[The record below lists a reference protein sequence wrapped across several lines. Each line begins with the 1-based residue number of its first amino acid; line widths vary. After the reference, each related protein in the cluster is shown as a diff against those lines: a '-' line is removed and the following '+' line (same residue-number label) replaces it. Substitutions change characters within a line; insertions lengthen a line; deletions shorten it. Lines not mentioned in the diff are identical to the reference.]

1 MPGKARILIVD
12 DSARARNSLR
22 ALLAIYADETDMLEA
37 ENGWE
42 ALLRID
48 TSSPEVVLM
57 DVMMPELDGITATE
71 IIKQYAPQVKVIA
84 VSMSPDYRSEALAAG
99 ADAFVC
105 KGDPPGVLLEAL
117 VRLTGWPED
126 DSGTPPP
133 VF

>member
-1 MPGKARILIVD
+1 MPGNARILIVD

-22 ALLAIYADETDMLEA
+22 ALLAIYADDAEMLEA
-37 ENGWE
+37 ENGLE
-42 ALLRID
+42 ALQMID
-48 TSSPEVVLM
+48 TSSPDVVLM
-57 DVMMPELDGITATE
+57 DIMMPELDGITATWF
-71 IIKQYAPQVKVIA
+71 IKQQAPQVKVIA

-126 DSGTPPP
+126 DSETQPP
-133 VF
+133 VV